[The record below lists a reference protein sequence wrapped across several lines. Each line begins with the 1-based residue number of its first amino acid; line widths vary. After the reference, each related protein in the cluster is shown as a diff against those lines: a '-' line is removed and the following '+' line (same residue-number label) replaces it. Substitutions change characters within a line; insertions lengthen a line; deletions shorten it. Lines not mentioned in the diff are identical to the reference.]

1 MEHVQ
6 VQITGVA
13 MVTFT
18 HTVTLPKVEAQT
30 VLSDDNQMQQLL
42 AKHHDVQVDQMQ
54 QLLAKHHDVQV
65 DQWQNVFGQR
75 EQVLRSDVRNNHE

>member
-42 AKHHDVQVDQMQ
+42 AKHHDVQVDQ
-54 QLLAKHHDVQV
+54 
-65 DQWQNVFGQR
+65 WQNVFGQR